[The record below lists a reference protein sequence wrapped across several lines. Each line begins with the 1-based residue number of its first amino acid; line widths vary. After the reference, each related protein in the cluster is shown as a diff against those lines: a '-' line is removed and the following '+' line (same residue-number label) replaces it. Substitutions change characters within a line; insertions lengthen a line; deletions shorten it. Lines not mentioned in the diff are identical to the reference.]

1 MTVGIVVDSAAAL
14 SPELAREYGVG
25 VAPLQLTIGSDDYAD
40 GELGLDE
47 LLDRLSEGVT
57 TSAPTPAAWVT
68 AVEAL
73 SDAVDGVL
81 LLTVSSEM
89 SASMQSATLAEQAI
103 ESEVRVVDS
112 RTAAGAEALV
122 AMAAAACARDGGSL
136 DECEKTARRVIERVR
151 LIATLDDLAPLAESG
166 RVPAVAAW
174 AGEHLNVKPLFEF
187 RHGEAKAL
195 RPALSREAALDRIVS
210 QCHSDRPSSS
220 SRLHAA
226 VLHARAPE
234 AADRLR
240 RELAAGDDDEV
251 VSSGFSPVMVA
262 HTGPGLAGLAWWW
275 E

>member
-14 SPELAREYGVG
+14 SPELVAEYGLG
-25 VAPLQLTIGSDDYAD
+25 VAPLQLTVGADDYAD
-40 GELGLDE
+40 GELELDE
-47 LLDRLSEGVT
+47 LLDRLAEGVT
-57 TSAPTPAAWVT
+57 TSAPTPAAWVQ
-68 AVEAL
+68 AVEQL
-73 SDAVDGVL
+73 PEPVDGVL

-103 ESEVRVVDS
+103 ESEVRVVDTG
-112 RTAAGAEALV
+112 TAAGAEALV
-122 AMAAAACARDGGSL
+122 AIAAASRAREGGSL
-136 DECEKTARRVIERVR
+136 DECEEAARRVIERVR
-151 LIATLDDLAPLAESG
+151 LIATLDDLGRLAESG

-174 AGEHLNVKPLFEF
+174 AGGHLNVKPLFEF

-195 RPALSREAALDRIVS
+195 RPALSRESALDRIVS
-210 QCHSDRPSSS
+210 QCRSDRPSPE

-226 VLHARAPE
+226 VLHAQAPE
-234 AADRLR
+234 AADHLA
-240 RELAAGDDDEV
+240 RELAATDDDDV